1 VTLLVAVTVIT
12 RIISSAL
19 REGHNSNIIGIKG
32 MQALERAV
40 ARRIILRVGS
50 WKLQSCRQ
58 PHRVEKLVRRF
69 KICEAKLVL
78 CTVREQ
84 SPSTAGLD
92 DEKVF
97 GASDTEP

>member
-1 VTLLVAVTVIT
+1 
-12 RIISSAL
+12 L
-19 REGHNSNIIGIKG
+19 REGHNANIIGIKG

-40 ARRIILRVGS
+40 ARQTFLVSDHGNCNRVDNRIEI
-50 WKLQSCRQ
+50 
-58 PHRVEKLVRRF
+58 EKLVRRF
-69 KICEAKLVL
+69 KISEPKLVL

-84 SPSTAGLD
+84 SPSTVGLD